1 MRHSCR
7 YLLEDDRRSFSTVV
21 AIALGER
28 AAMIIQ
34 EIHHWVSEHF
44 RAKDKRYLYDGAYWI
59 WNSYKQWKKTFPFIP
74 EPSLKKIILGLES
87 QGILVSGEFNK
98 NRGDRTKW
106 YRINYD
112 LLEQTLLPAE
122 AEYNRICEEALD
134 RKQPPSDLVQ
144 PPSDLLQPP
153 SDLGDPLCTTD
164 LSTDLSTD
172 QAENTRADDFFVNS
186 SSIQIQESPS
196 HAQTKNPNIQD
207 PQTPKPLSP
216 VAPENIGK
224 AIAISKQADSY
235 RSFEAKFAS
244 PVKVNKK
251 APLGLQEE
259 GYGDWHLGGNRN
271 NWKPILVKAAIVHL
285 RDDCPTMTP
294 SEENAVRY
302 INNLCGKRDWA
313 NFELLAGKALK
324 LEAAQAI
331 AAQNTPPPTETPQQQ
346 SAPQIDPIARQR
358 MIEEARRRVA
368 QQAA

>member
-7 YLLEDDRRSFSTVV
+7 YLLEDDRRSFSTIV

-87 QGILVSGEFNK
+87 RGILVSGEFNK

-122 AEYNRICEEALD
+122 AEYNKICEEALD
-134 RKQPPSDLVQ
+134 RKQPPLDLLQ
-144 PPSDLLQPP
+144 PPLDLLQPP
-153 SDLGDPLCTTD
+153 SDLRDPLCTTD

-172 QAENTRADDFFVNS
+172 QTKNTRADDFFVNS
-186 SSIQIQESPS
+186 SSTQIQENSFPVQTTPNISETPTPPTPASPS
-196 HAQTKNPNIQD
+196 
-207 PQTPKPLSP
+207 
-216 VAPENIGK
+216 APENKPKREAVDKMGDRFRAGK
-224 AIAISKQADSY
+224 PKHRYSVLVSTNPEWQVLDDWCTGKQLGDFKPSLIKATIAHLKKWEHPFETGDAINCLSGYIKRRDLDGFEGRVKDALKIEFQEAIATQQQQA
-235 RSFEAKFAS
+235 
-244 PVKVNKK
+244 V
-251 APLGLQEE
+251 G
-259 GYGDWHLGGNRN
+259 
-271 NWKPILVKAAIVHL
+271 I
-285 RDDCPTMTP
+285 
-294 SEENAVRY
+294 
-302 INNLCGKRDWA
+302 
-313 NFELLAGKALK
+313 
-324 LEAAQAI
+324 
-331 AAQNTPPPTETPQQQ
+331 PQQQ
-346 SAPQIDPIARQR
+346 STPQIDPAAHKR